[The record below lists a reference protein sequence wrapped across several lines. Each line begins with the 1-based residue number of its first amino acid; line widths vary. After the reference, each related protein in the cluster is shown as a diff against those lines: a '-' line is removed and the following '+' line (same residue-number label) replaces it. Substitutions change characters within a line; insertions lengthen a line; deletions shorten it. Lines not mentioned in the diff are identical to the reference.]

1 MRPRARITHLHGLEP
16 TLIPASH
23 PEPRSLARR
32 VLGTASATGNLVL
45 GLSPWDRAPRPRS
58 CADITVEWLTDTIA
72 PKGSAARVEGFERI
86 GGTSGTTDRN
96 VLALRWNTAGSEAG
110 LPTSIFVKTTPLPP
124 QNRAMLAVLQMAKGE
139 VEFYRS
145 ARPSLAGVAPHAFYT
160 EYSAGGRQMLLLED
174 LVAAGGSMFAL
185 ADECPLDHAQ
195 SLITEL
201 AHLHGTF
208 WESERFTTDMAWAHT
223 QTRRAG
229 FTLMQVMF
237 KYCRRHIIK
246 NAHTLDCSDEVV
258 ELAGL
263 LNKHTTT
270 LAPLWEQVPTTLCH
284 GDTHLGNTFRHA
296 DGRAGLLDWQVAH
309 RAHGLRDVAYFMVSS
324 LSPDMRRANE
334 RDLIRQYL
342 AALAAEGVDV
352 PSEDDA
358 WELYRLFALDGW
370 DAAMSTIAF
379 GGLQER
385 ANSERSLRNANAAAE
400 DLELASLVKDAIA
413 GRWRVPA

>member
-1 MRPRARITHLHGLEP
+1 MTV
-16 TLIPASH
+16 TQ
-23 PEPRSLARR
+23 PESRSLARR
-32 VLGTASATGNLVL
+32 ALGTASATGSLFL

-58 CADITVEWLTDTIA
+58 CADITAEWLTATIA
-72 PKGSAARVEGFERI
+72 PTDSLARIEGFERT

-96 VLALRWNTAGSEAG
+96 LLALRWNAAGSGAG
-110 LPTSIFVKTTPLPP
+110 LPESIFVKTTPLPP

-145 ARPSLAGVAPHAFYT
+145 ARPSLDGVAPHAYYT
-160 EYSAGGRQMLLLED
+160 EYSLGGRQMLLLED

-185 ADECPLDHAQ
+185 ADECPLDHAR
-195 SLITEL
+195 SLVEEL

-208 WESERFTTDMAWAHT
+208 WETPRFATDMAWAHT
-223 QTRRAG
+223 QTRRPG

-246 NAHTLDCSDEVV
+246 NADQLGCSVKVV

-263 LNKHTTT
+263 LNKHTTA
-270 LAPLWEQVPTTLCH
+270 LAPLWEQMPTTLCH
-284 GDTHLGNTFRHA
+284 GDTHLGNTYRQA
-296 DGRAGLLDWQVAH
+296 DGRAGLLDWQVVH
-309 RAHGLRDVAYFMVSS
+309 RAHGLRDIAYFLVTSV
-324 LSPDMRRANE
+324 SPDMRRDNE
-334 RDLIRQYL
+334 RELIARYL
-342 AALAAEGVDV
+342 TALAAHGVDV
-352 PSEDDA
+352 PTENAA

-379 GGLQER
+379 GGLQDR
-385 ANSERSLRNANAAAE
+385 ANSERSLHNANAAAE
-400 DLELASLVKDAIA
+400 DLDLTSLVKDAIA